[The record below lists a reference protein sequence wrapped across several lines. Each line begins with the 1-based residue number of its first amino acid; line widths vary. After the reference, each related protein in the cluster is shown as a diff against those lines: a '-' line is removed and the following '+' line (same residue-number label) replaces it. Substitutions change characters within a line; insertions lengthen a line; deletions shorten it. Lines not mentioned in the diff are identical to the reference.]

1 MNIPSAGKIV
11 LQIFLHACL
20 IVIGLL
26 LFDLSMLF
34 IGDNFVESGFIQ
46 LWDAGVFYAG
56 LLLHLLAL
64 LYSYMRVRGV
74 VRLYSCSIG
83 MKRWSIELVSF
94 FCYFCGLTL
103 ISGLAVWFYEWV
115 DPFMDRHCQEGFS
128 LWCQY
133 GGIAKGYS
141 SFFLIVFF
149 PVLFAIPI
157 CHLGVTSKAARK
169 FVQRRDGSD
178 L

>member
-26 LFDLSMLF
+26 LFDLSMRF

-46 LWDAGVFYAG
+46 LWNSGVFYAS
-56 LLLHLLAL
+56 LLLHLLAI

-74 VRLYSCSIG
+74 VRLYSCSIA
-83 MKRWSIELVSF
+83 MKRWSIELASF

-103 ISGLAVWFYEWV
+103 ISGLAVWFYGWV
-115 DPFMDRHCQEGFS
+115 DPFMVRRCQGSFS
-128 LWCQY
+128 FWCQY
-133 GGIAKGYS
+133 WGAVKGFS
-141 SFFLIVFF
+141 GFFLIVFF
-149 PVLFAIPI
+149 PVLFAISI
-157 CHLGVTSKAARK
+157 CHLGITYKGARK
-169 FVQRRDGSD
+169 FVQR
-178 L
+178 